1 MLFKQ
6 FQSTEEGKL
15 TDNIYE
21 GRTVLIFNFDKGRT
35 DVRTT
40 NESCL

>member
-6 FQSTEEGKL
+6 FQSIEEGKL
-15 TDNIYE
+15 TDNVYE
-21 GRTVLIFNFDKGRT
+21 GRTMLIFNFDKGRT
-35 DVRTT
+35 NVRTT